1 MDQLRAMEIFVE
13 VARLRSFTAA
23 GRSLGLTRA
32 MVSKHIMQLEQ
43 RLQARLLHR
52 STREVSLTDVGQA
65 YLEPCQATLAQAQ
78 EALRVVSHAGAELA
92 GPLRIQAPS
101 SFGSVWLADAL
112 ARFAL
117 PHPQLRPMLVVD
129 DALLDPIAHG
139 FDLTIRVGGIPNS
152 HALAMRPLAPCRG
165 VLCASPAYLARHGH
179 PQTPQ
184 DLQRHRCLHF
194 SHLTDGTSWRF
205 TRGSEKQTVRV
216 QAAFTANNGL
226 VLQQAAE
233 RGLGIVYH
241 TTFLAWRALLAG
253 TLVPVLA
260 DWQLPLN
267 YLSALYPASRQPSPK
282 VRALVDFLV
291 AEYQPVPPWDR
302 ALQAAGLLAPVTPT
316 AEPGVRPPGAGPP

>member
-23 GRSLGLTRA
+23 GRRLGLTRA
-32 MVSKHIMQLEQ
+32 MVSKHIMQLEE

-52 STREVSLTDVGQA
+52 STRDVSLTDVGQA
-65 YLEPCQATLAQAQ
+65 YLEPCMATVAQAQ
-78 EALRVVSHAGAELA
+78 EAARVVTLAGAELA

-117 PHPQLRPMLVVD
+117 PHPQLTPTLFVD

-139 FDLTIRVGGIPNS
+139 FDLTIRVGGIPDS

-184 DLQRHRCLHF
+184 DLRQHRCLHF
-194 SHLTDGTSWRF
+194 SHLTDGTSWHFARK
-205 TRGSEKQTVRV
+205 RGASTEQETVRV
-216 QAAFTANNGL
+216 QAAFSANNGL
-226 VLQQAAE
+226 VLQQAAQ
-233 RGLGIVYH
+233 RGLGIVYN
-241 TTFLAWRALLAG
+241 TTFLAWRALLEG
-253 TLVPVLA
+253 TLVPVLS

-267 YLSALYPASRQPSPK
+267 HLSALYPASRQPSPK
-282 VRALVDFLV
+282 VRALIDFLV
-291 AEYQPVPPWDR
+291 AEYQPLPPWDR
-302 ALQAAGLLAPVTPT
+302 DLQAAGLL
-316 AEPGVRPPGAGPP
+316 E

>member
-23 GRSLGLTRA
+23 GQRLGLTRA
-32 MVSKHIMQLEQ
+32 MVSKHIMQLEE

-65 YLEPCQATLAQAQ
+65 YLEPCMATVAQAQ
-78 EALRVVSHAGAELA
+78 EAARVVTHAGAELA

-101 SFGSVWLADAL
+101 SFGSEWLADAL

-117 PHPQLRPMLVVD
+117 PHPQLTPMLNVD

-139 FDLTIRVGGIPNS
+139 FDLTIRVGGIPDS
-152 HALAMRPLAPCRG
+152 HALAMRPLAPCRA
-165 VLCASPAYLARHGH
+165 VLCASPAYLARHGR
-179 PQTPQ
+179 PQAPQ
-184 DLQRHRCLHF
+184 DLHQHRCLHF
-194 SHLTDGTSWRF
+194 SHLTDGTTWHFS
-205 TRGSEKQTVRV
+205 RGGEKESVRV

-226 VLQQAAE
+226 VLQQAAQ
-233 RGLGIVYH
+233 RGLGIVYN
-241 TTFLAWRALLAG
+241 TTFLAWRALLEG

-260 DWQLPLN
+260 DWELPLN
-267 YLSALYPASRQPSPK
+267 HLSALYPASRQPSPK

-302 ALQAAGLLAPVTPT
+302 DLAAAGILVPA
-316 AEPGVRPPGAGPP
+316 